1 MQPRKKWYTWTLLL
15 RLVFLG
21 NEYSSELFQTLL
33 AVLHFSSVTRKSQKQ
48 SSRGVLL
55 KKVFLKIP
63 QTKGVILWIL
73 GNFQKHLFSWN
84 TSGGCFWKAKSRSSR
99 LEVFCKKVVLR
110 NFAIL
115 TGKHLCQSLFLTTL
129 GMQLC

>member
-73 GNFQKHLFSWN
+73 WNFQKHLFSWN

-99 LEVFCKKVVLR
+99 LEVFCKKAVLQS
-110 NFAIL
+110 FAKF
-115 TGKHLCQSLFLTTL
+115 TGKYLCQSLFFTAL
-129 GMQLC
+129 GIQLY